1 MARMHLHT
9 HLLAISVSALG
20 FYVLFGV
27 HDRLFEWTQYSQGVS
42 WVFLPSGLRLAL
54 VLLFGGSGAIG
65 VMVGTFWWG
74 LDEPVPLAIN
84 AAAAVISG
92 GAPWLAYWICKRSL
106 QIQPSLGNL
115 TAARLMQMALIFSL
129 ISALLHQALYVPT
142 GLSASF
148 IKGSAVMA
156 IGDFMG
162 CLAVLYGLKIFL
174 SLKARRA

>member
-9 HLLAISVSALG
+9 HLLAMSVSALG
-20 FYVLFGV
+20 FYVLSEV

-65 VMVGTFWWG
+65 VMVGTFCWG
-74 LDEPVPLAIN
+74 LDAPVPIGVH

-92 GAPWLAYWICKRSL
+92 GAPWLAYWICKRAL
-106 QIQPSLGNL
+106 QIQPSLVNL
-115 TAARLMQMALIFSL
+115 TAAQLMQMALIFSL
-129 ISALLHQALYVPT
+129 TSALLHQALYVPT
-142 GLSASF
+142 GLSTSF
-148 IKGSAVMA
+148 IKGSVVMA
-156 IGDFMG
+156 FGDFIG
-162 CLAVLYGLKIFL
+162 CLAVLYGIKTLL